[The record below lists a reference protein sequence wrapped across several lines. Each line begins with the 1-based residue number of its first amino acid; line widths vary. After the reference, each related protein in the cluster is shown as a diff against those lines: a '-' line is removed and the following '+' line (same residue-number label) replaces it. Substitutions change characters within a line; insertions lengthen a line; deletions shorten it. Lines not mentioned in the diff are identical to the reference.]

1 MEVYIFML
9 IAVFCNLFGVF
20 YFKKIE
26 IASFSLN
33 NPLKFFTSIFGDQNL
48 WKGLLIS
55 CFGYLFYI
63 LVINKN
69 SISKLPSLLGFQI
82 LGYAILSFLSGE
94 NVTLIK
100 IISYLVLI
108 IGILLNLK

>member
-1 MEVYIFML
+1 MDTFIYMI
-9 IAVFCNLFGVF
+9 IAVFFNIFGVF

-33 NPLKFFTSIFGDQNL
+33 NPLKFFISIFGDQNL

-55 CFGYLFYI
+55 GFGYMFYI

-82 LGYAILSFLSGE
+82 LGYAILSFLNGE
-94 NVTLIK
+94 NITLTK
-100 IISYLVLI
+100 LISYLVI
-108 IGILLNLK
+108 IVGIILNLQ